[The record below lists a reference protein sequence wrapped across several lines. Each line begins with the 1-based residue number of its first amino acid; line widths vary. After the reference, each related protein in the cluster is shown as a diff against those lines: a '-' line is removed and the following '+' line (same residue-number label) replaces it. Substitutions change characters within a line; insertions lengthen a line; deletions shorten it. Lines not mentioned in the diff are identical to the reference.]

1 MINYRKILA
10 LLCAMILSLSFTGSF
25 AEEEEEI
32 VIPYLIGM
40 NVSEAIELLNT
51 MGVQHT
57 ELYFH
62 NDSVEENTV
71 FMQNPNENEKLLKDD
86 TVMLSVSAGIPQITV
101 PDLQGM
107 NIAEATELAKNS
119 GLYPIR
125 ERISGDGSDADTVIS
140 QSPAAYEKIDKNSD
154 IILLYGSGESSVPAI
169 SVDTRETPDFYESGL
184 KITNILDQMVRN
196 RSFLDLFMSSTD
208 NMEIIDKTFNTGD
221 YDKPV
226 AVYRLNQAN
235 MENWIKSMMD
245 DAELDLFNSLSPDLQ
260 EQLLVR
266 IKGTSYIA
274 SIINAK
280 KGVTI
285 VALTG
290 ALQAQLDM
298 PGLEPET
305 TESYLFV
312 FEKGVPVLVSLGWH
326 HATGMFLVLSE
337 EQTKSMETIQASLM
351 PYGLEISQVDIP
363 QA

>member
-1 MINYRKILA
+1 
-10 LLCAMILSLSFTGSF
+10 MILSLSFTGSF
-25 AEEEEEI
+25 AEEEEI
-32 VIPYLIGM
+32 VVPYLIGM
-40 NVSEAIELLNT
+40 NVTEAIELLNT

-57 ELYFH
+57 ELYFSI
-62 NDSVEENTV
+62 DSVEENTV

-86 TVMLSVSAGIPQITV
+86 TVILSVSSGSLQITV

-125 ERISGDGSDADTVIS
+125 ERISGDGSSADTVIS
-140 QSPAAYEKIDKNSD
+140 QSPAAYEKVDKNAD
-154 IILLYGSGESSVPAI
+154 IILLYGSRESSVPA
-169 SVDTRETPDFYESGL
+169 VPGDTTETPDFYENGL

-196 RSFLDLFMSSTD
+196 RNFLDLFMASAD
-208 NMEIIDKTFNTGD
+208 NMELLDKTFNTGD

-226 AVYRLNQAN
+226 AVYRLNQVN
-235 MENWIKSMMD
+235 MESWIKSMMA

-266 IKGTSYIA
+266 TKGTSYIA
-274 SIINAK
+274 SIINAQQ
-280 KGVTI
+280 GVNI
-285 VALTG
+285 ISLTS

-312 FEKGVPVLVSLGWH
+312 YEKGVPVLVSLGWH
-326 HATGMFLVLSE
+326 HAAGMFLVLSE
-337 EQTKSMETIQASLM
+337 EETKSMETIQALLR

-363 QA
+363 QT

>member
-1 MINYRKILA
+1 MNNCKKLLA

-25 AEEEEEI
+25 AEEEEI
-32 VIPYLIGM
+32 VVPYLIGM
-40 NVSEAIELLNT
+40 NVTEAIELLNT

-57 ELYFH
+57 ELYFSI
-62 NDSVEENTV
+62 DSVEENTV

-86 TVMLSVSAGIPQITV
+86 TVILSVSSGSLQITV

-125 ERISGDGSDADTVIS
+125 ERISGDGSSADTVIS
-140 QSPAAYEKIDKNSD
+140 QSPAAYEKVDKNAD
-154 IILLYGSGESSVPAI
+154 IILLYGSRESSVPA
-169 SVDTRETPDFYESGL
+169 VPGDTTETPDFYENGL

-196 RSFLDLFMSSTD
+196 RNFLDLFMASAD
-208 NMEIIDKTFNTGD
+208 NMELLDKTFNTGD

-226 AVYRLNQAN
+226 AVYRLNQVN
-235 MENWIKSMMD
+235 MESWIKSMMA

-266 IKGTSYIA
+266 TKGTSYIA
-274 SIINAK
+274 SIINAQ
-280 KGVTI
+280 KGVNI
-285 VALTG
+285 ISLTS

-312 FEKGVPVLVSLGWH
+312 YEKGVPVLVSLGWH
-326 HATGMFLVLSE
+326 HAAGMFLVLSE
-337 EQTKSMETIQASLM
+337 EETKSMETIQALLR

-363 QA
+363 QT